1 MAKLKYIAIASQEPK
16 KTAEFYRSVFGL
28 KQVGNVDGDN
38 AEGVYLSD
46 GDISIAVLKFKNETL
61 AGEEFGVEYS
71 GLHHIGFQVDDLSE
85 ADARLQAAEVQPR
98 SEINS
103 VRRSEMGNG
112 HGGRNVALNYSG
124 PDGVM
129 IDISQIGWVGAGAK
143 KVNRNGAHPTKTSP
157 SERLPAS
164 RRSFSYFAVPFSRYL
179 CASPEFD
186 DPTALS
192 NRFREAG

>member
-1 MAKLKYIAIASQEPK
+1 MAKLKYIAIASQDPK

-129 IDISQIGWVGAGAK
+129 IDISQIGWVGARAK
-143 KVNRNGAHPTKTSP
+143 KVNKNGAHPTSETSP
-157 SERLPAS
+157 SE
-164 RRSFSYFAVPFSRYL
+164 
-179 CASPEFD
+179 
-186 DPTALS
+186 
-192 NRFREAG
+192 

>member
-1 MAKLKYIAIASQEPK
+1 MGKTQELGSKMAKLKYIAIASQDPK

-28 KQVGNVDGDN
+28 KQVGNVDGEN

-46 GDISIAVLKFKNETL
+46 GDISIAILKFKNETL

-85 ADARLQAAEVQPR
+85 ADGRLQAAEVQPH
-98 SEINS
+98 SEINA

-143 KVNRNGAHPTKTSP
+143 KVSRNGAQPNNGTSP
-157 SERLPAS
+157 SE
-164 RRSFSYFAVPFSRYL
+164 
-179 CASPEFD
+179 
-186 DPTALS
+186 
-192 NRFREAG
+192 